1 MCDGEMRVSGIAE
14 NHDASRDR
22 SLDREERRDSCCSY
36 KIKIA
41 LTDEG
46 QARLLTSSS
55 RPPEAAL
62 CRSDVSR
69 DRSFNS

>member
-22 SLDREERRDSCCSY
+22 SLDREERRDSRRSY
-36 KIKIA
+36 KIKTA
-41 LTDEG
+41 LIDDRQG
-46 QARLLTSSS
+46 RLLTSSS

-62 CRSDVSR
+62 CSSDVSR
-69 DRSFNS
+69 DRSFDG